1 MDSMKNRKRY
11 GFIAQE
17 VKEIMPEAVYTDTD
31 GYYKLDYDPST
42 STIWRPRAN
51 LSAL

>member
-17 VKEIMPEAVYTDTD
+17 VKEIMPEA
-31 GYYKLDYDPST
+31 DYDPST
-42 STIWRPRAN
+42 STIWRPRPN